1 LGVRKKSQRK
11 KLREGGII
19 MDTYTQKEFAT
30 AVGIS
35 TATVANML
43 KNGTL
48 KRAANGRIP
57 KEELQRYFE
66 NMIKSTSKGTYI
78 LTFDKTEDEID
89 SLKYDFE
96 SSCTDKDMPIPAYF
110 DSISQI
116 MEEAGK
122 DSMTDIPSDDSFLK
136 QMQIKYNRAVF
147 DAFITQYKSKAF
159 DYLNKVI
166 YNDEVQDFKKLPSDI
181 AYDLVFYG
189 RVLSEG
195 YSDDEIQCCMDLLG
209 DNFKIINDS
218 MNGVFNALMREL
230 MLLDTNKQ
238 LLFTRNDL
246 TYEFLHKEGDLYEK
260 FFYKKD
266 GDNRN
271 KREYAFLIQHNQK
284 ILQSVTSK
292 AKGRTIKGNI
302 QSLLGDGFYTVCNV
316 KTTNELFINNIVKM
330 LGSGFYSRV
339 LIAASENEFKKFAD
353 GYVWLSARNAVD
365 NNIITIEYLK

>member
-1 LGVRKKSQRK
+1 
-11 KLREGGII
+11 

-48 KRAANGRIP
+48 KRAVNGHIP
-57 KEELQRYFE
+57 KEELLRYFE

-78 LTFDKTEDEID
+78 LTFDKTEDEVYSLID
-89 SLKYDFE
+89 NFE
-96 SSCTDKDMPIPAYF
+96 SFCTDNDMSIPTYF
-110 DSISQI
+110 DSIDQI
-116 MEEAGK
+116 IEEAGK
-122 DSMTDIPSDDSFLK
+122 DSMTDIPSD

-147 DAFITQYKSKAF
+147 DAFISQYKNKAF

-166 YNDEVQDFKKLPSDI
+166 YNNEIQEFSKLSSNV

-189 RVLSEG
+189 RILSEG
-195 YSDDEIQCCMDLLG
+195 YSDKEKQSYMDSLG
-209 DNFKIINDS
+209 DEFKIIDDY
-218 MNGVFNALMREL
+218 MNVIFNALMREL
-230 MLLDTNKQ
+230 MLLDHKNQ

-246 TYEFLHKEGDLYEK
+246 TYEFLHKEGDLYEQ

-266 GDNRN
+266 GDNGN
-271 KREYAFLIQHNQK
+271 KREYAFPIQHNQK
-284 ILQSVTSK
+284 ILQSVTST
-292 AKGRTIKGNI
+292 AKVRTIKGNI
-302 QSLLGDGFYTVCNV
+302 QYLLKDGFYTVCNV
-316 KTTNELFINNIVKM
+316 KTTDKLIINNVAKT

-339 LIAASENEFKKFAD
+339 LIAVSENEFKQFAD
-353 GYVWLSARNAVD
+353 GYIWVFAQNAVD

>member
-1 LGVRKKSQRK
+1 
-11 KLREGGII
+11 
-19 MDTYTQKEFAT
+19 MADTYTQKEFAT

-35 TATVANML
+35 TATVASML

-48 KRAANGRIP
+48 RRAANGRIP
-57 KEELQRYFE
+57 KEELRRYFE
-66 NMIKSTSKGTYI
+66 NMIKSMSKGTYI
-78 LTFDKTEDEID
+78 LTFDKADDEIY
-89 SLKYDFE
+89 SLRNDFE
-96 SSCTDKDMPIPAYF
+96 SSCTEKNMPVPAYF

-159 DYLNKVI
+159 DYLNKLI
-166 YNDEVQDFKKLPSDI
+166 YNKEVQKSKKLPSVI

-189 RVLSEG
+189 RILSEG
-195 YSDDEIQCCMDLLG
+195 YSDEEKQSYMDSLG
-209 DNFKIINDS
+209 DEFKIIDDY
-218 MNGVFNALMREL
+218 MNVIFNALMREL
-230 MLLDTNKQ
+230 MLLDHKNQ

-266 GDNRN
+266 GDNGN

-316 KTTNELFINNIVKM
+316 KTTDKLFINNVIKM

-339 LIAASENEFKKFAD
+339 LIAVSENEFKKFAD
-353 GYVWLSARNAVD
+353 GHVWLSAQNAVD